1 MSSFRRRRSLTL
13 WLIVVP
19 AWIVG
24 ILFGAVLVTVG
35 VSWTLESW
43 QATHGGIRGQFT
55 THEPDCGGG
64 GGRTGGCR
72 WDGEFRSYDGTYEVA
87 RAQFSGLS
95 GQRPRATGLTV
106 SPVVVAPGGDN
117 VYYPDDKTWAFVWLF
132 SATGPIVCWAVVV
145 RAHGIRDKL
154 LERAERS

>member
-1 MSSFRRRRSLTL
+1 MSSRSRRSLTL

-24 ILFGAVLVTVG
+24 ILLGAVFVKVG
-35 VSWTLESW
+35 ASWTLESW
-43 QATHGGIRGQFT
+43 QATHGGIQGQFT
-55 THEPDCGGG
+55 THEPDCGGIP
-64 GGRTGGCR
+64 RARCR

-87 RAQFSGLS
+87 PARFSGLS
-95 GQRPRATGLTV
+95 GQHPRATGLTV

-132 SATGPIVCWAVVV
+132 SALGPIACWAVVV